1 VSGNDHRRF
10 EQLYRAH
17 HDSVL
22 GYLLRRTDSH
32 DDAADVLAETFLTAW
47 RRVADVPQGDQARP
61 WLYGVARRTLANH
74 RRGENRRTAL
84 AGRLRDDLA
93 ATAPPPELD
102 GAAGAAFAALPEQD
116 RELLG
121 LMAWEQLDNAEIA
134 TVLGC
139 SRNAVR
145 IRLHRARRRFERLLD
160 ARPQPALTPAK
171 EHSHD

>member
-1 VSGNDHRRF
+1 VSDHRRRF
-10 EQLYRAH
+10 EELYTAH

-32 DDAADVLAETFLTAW
+32 DDAADVLAETFLTTW
-47 RRVADVPQGDQARP
+47 RRVADVPPGDQARP

-74 RRGENRRTAL
+74 RRGENRRSAL

-93 ATAPPPELD
+93 AAGPPAELD
-102 GAAGAAFAALPEQD
+102 GAAGAAFTALPESD
-116 RELLG
+116 RELLA
-121 LMAWEQLDNAEIA
+121 LMAWEQLDTAEIA

-160 ARPQPALTPAK
+160 APRQPALSATK
-171 EHSHD
+171 EHFHD

>member
-1 VSGNDHRRF
+1 MSEHRRRF
-10 EQLYRAH
+10 EQLYTAH

-47 RRVADVPQGDQARP
+47 RRVADVPPGDQARP

-74 RRGENRRTAL
+74 RRGEHRRTAL
-84 AGRLRDDLA
+84 AGRLRNDLA
-93 ATAPPPELD
+93 AAAPPAELD
-102 GAAGAAFAALPEQD
+102 SAAGAAFAALPDQD

-121 LMAWEQLDNAEIA
+121 LMAWEQLDTAEIA

-145 IRLHRARRRFERLLD
+145 IRLHRARKRFERLLD
-160 ARPQPALTPAK
+160 APRQPALSAAK